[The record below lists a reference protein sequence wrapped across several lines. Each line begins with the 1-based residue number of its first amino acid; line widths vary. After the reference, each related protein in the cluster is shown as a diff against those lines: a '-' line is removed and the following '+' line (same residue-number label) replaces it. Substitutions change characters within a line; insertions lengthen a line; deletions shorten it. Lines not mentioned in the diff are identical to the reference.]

1 MSSRQ
6 VRGSQRER
14 SRTAWLRRALM
25 ERRRDLA
32 HQVEGQLA
40 YRQGARAGAD
50 FSDICDRAA
59 DAFHDEM
66 AHGLAE
72 IATADLRMIDY
83 AIGKLDNR
91 TYGLC
96 EVCGR
101 RIPEA
106 RLRALPFAELCV
118 DCKRD
123 EEAQATRL
131 ASHATWPPPP
141 GRDEAP
147 DRALTPQGEE
157 RSRRLSRSRR

>member
-1 MSSRQ
+1 MSDRH
-6 VRGSQRER
+6 VRGTQRER

-25 ERRRDLA
+25 ERRRDLVR
-32 HQVEGQLA
+32 QVEGQLT
-40 YRQGARAGAD
+40 YRRGGRSGAD
-50 FSDICDRAA
+50 FGDICDRAA

-83 AIGKLDNR
+83 AISKLDNR

-106 RLRALPFAELCV
+106 RLRALPFADLCV

-123 EEAQATRL
+123 EEAAASRL
-131 ASHATWPPPP
+131 TAHATWPPPP
-141 GRDEAP
+141 GPDEAP
-147 DRALTPQGEE
+147 DRALPPRGEE
-157 RSRRLSRSRR
+157 RSRRLSR